1 MLLETSFDA
10 WQFPN
15 HPEWAAAIVIFAVGY
30 LWATRVFHVPGRR
43 RACFL
48 AGLAVLAAG
57 LLSPI
62 EHVAIESM
70 LSFHLLQ
77 NVMLADWAPPL
88 LILGFTAAM
97 AAASERHRWVRVVTH
112 PGFALTYWLAVWYV
126 VHVPAVYDYA
136 LENRWALGVEHL
148 LFISAGLAFW
158 WPVIVPG
165 RMAPTPK
172 LVYLAVAFFV
182 AAPVAAFIALATSP
196 LYPYYDG
203 TPHLF
208 GQTPLEDQQIGGM
221 LMAVEQSILLFVAF
235 TWTFFAMLRDDER
248 APETLGA
255 PS

>member
-1 MLLETSFDA
+1 MLLKTGFDP
-10 WQFPN
+10 WQIPSD
-15 HPEWAAAIVIFAVGY
+15 PAWAAAIVIFAAGY
-30 LWATRVFHVPGRR
+30 LWAGRVFHVPAWR
-43 RACFL
+43 RACFVG
-48 AGLAVLAAG
+48 GLAVVAAG

-62 EHVAIESM
+62 EHVAIESS

-97 AAASERHRWVRVVTH
+97 AAASERHGWVRGLTR
-112 PGFALTYWLAVWYV
+112 PGFALAYWLAVWYV

-148 LFISAGLAFW
+148 LFITAGLAFW

-172 LVYLAVAFFV
+172 LVYLAVAFFL
-182 AAPVAAFIALATSP
+182 AAPVAAFTALATTT

-235 TWTFFAMLRDDER
+235 TLTFFAMLRDDER

>member
-1 MLLETSFDA
+1 MLLAASFDP
-10 WQFPN
+10 WQIPSD
-15 HPEWAAAIVIFAVGY
+15 PAWAAAVVIFGAGY
-30 LWATRVFHVPGRR
+30 LWAGRVLGAPLWR

-48 AGLAVLAAG
+48 AGLAVVGAG

-62 EHVAIESM
+62 EHVAIEAM

-88 LILGFTAAM
+88 LILGFTTTM
-97 AAASERHRWVRVVTH
+97 AAAAERHRWVRAATH
-112 PGFALTYWLAVWYV
+112 PGFALAYWLAVWYV
-126 VHVPAVYDYA
+126 VHIPAVYNYA
-136 LENRWALGVEHL
+136 LENRWALGIEHL
-148 LFISAGLAFW
+148 LFLSAGLVFW
-158 WPVIVPG
+158 WSVIVLG

-172 LVYLAVAFFV
+172 LVYLAIAFFV
-182 AAPVAAFIALATSP
+182 AAPVAAFIALATTT

-255 PS
+255 RS